1 MRQRTIL
8 CCDDPPILTGH
19 YTKEKPV
26 KRGVLVVVGGAAIV
40 VAGLAGCS
48 SDKKSTTESSSS
60 SSSSSASVSASAS
73 ATAGAGS
80 TKVTIDGV
88 DQNMNGTVVCSAM
101 GGNFNIAV
109 GEGASGVAVV
119 MSEDASTVHSVA
131 LGNINGVAL
140 GFQEGVGGANATA
153 TKDGNSYKVTGTA
166 TGVDMANPM
175 QPVDKPFEIDVVCP

>member
-1 MRQRTIL
+1 
-8 CCDDPPILTGH
+8 
-19 YTKEKPV
+19 V

-48 SDKKSTTESSSS
+48 SNKSTSSSSSS

-73 ATAGAGS
+73 ASAGAGS

-140 GFQEGVGGANATA
+140 GFQEGVPGGANATA
-153 TKDGNSYKVTGTA
+153 TKDGKNYKVTGTA
-166 TGVDMANPM
+166 TGVDMNNPM
-175 QPVDKPFEIDVVCP
+175 QPVNKPFEIDVVCP